1 MHNKDD
7 RTCWRAWMTAD
18 QARDC
23 AADSHPELTIH
34 PVSHAVRLPPNFLRS
49 TVGFTS
55 EDESPVG
62 RTAPMLTLDLCPTAA
77 AGELVAFA
85 KRVEGEL
92 YDLFAAVPDAGDA
105 AEASHARHTDSFFWT
120 SQAAEPHK
128 TGAPHTTRYARV
140 LISLTLAHPVFDG
153 IDHKGSNNEQLG
165 KVKFMKLSLLK
176 EQGRKRRRT

>member
-128 TGAPHTTRYARV
+128 TGAPHTTRYA
-140 LISLTLAHPVFDG
+140 L
-153 IDHKGSNNEQLG
+153 
-165 KVKFMKLSLLK
+165 
-176 EQGRKRRRT
+176 